1 MQSGLRRL
9 RPPRPGE
16 RDLPPGRHRSAH
28 PSGTGTA
35 QGRGS
40 AGCAAGTTTARPHA
54 GGTTGAPG
62 GCARGSCDRDPAA
75 RTGTLRRQGCRRPR
89 ARPVV
94 RLRRTPNRCRV
105 SLPMRFRDAA
115 ICAFILGLTVWPP
128 RPVSTWWHFF
138 RGQFRSR
145 QLAVSYG
152 SGAFVRSLQAARSRA
167 FGVPRLRP
175 RKQNHHLD
183 GQTGRAS
190 SASSGHGPA
199 FGTCRSWLPHRDLL
213 RPSARDN

>member
-1 MQSGLRRL
+1 MNETCRRAVTGRHTPAAPAQRRGEGRPAAPPARPLPAPTPEGLR
-9 RPPRPGE
+9 
-16 RDLPPGRHRSAH
+16 GR
-28 PSGTGTA
+28 
-35 QGRGS
+35 
-40 AGCAAGTTTARPHA
+40 
-54 GGTTGAPG
+54 PG